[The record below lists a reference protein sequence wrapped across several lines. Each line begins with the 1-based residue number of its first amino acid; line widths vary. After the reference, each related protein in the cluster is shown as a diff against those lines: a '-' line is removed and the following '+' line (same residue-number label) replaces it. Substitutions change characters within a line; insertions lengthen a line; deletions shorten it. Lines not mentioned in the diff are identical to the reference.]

1 MLVGHSLGG
10 IAAAGLASSPRFT
23 QAHQVTHVVTMGSPV
38 GRMPVPAGIEVLSL
52 EHTQDAVP
60 RLDGQPNPDRAT
72 WVTVSRDL
80 DGAGVDRASQAHDT
94 ALLRRHR
101 GRCRRRR
108 PTRPWSTWRA
118 TSARVLRRRH
128 PRGAG
133 HPRLRG
139 PAGPCHEPRAAAG
152 VVAQSDA

>member
-52 EHTQDAVP
+52 EHSQDAVP
-60 RLDGQPNPDRAT
+60 RLDGQPNPGRST

-80 DGAGVDRASQAHDT
+80 GDSGVDRASQAHDT
-94 ALLRRHR
+94 KLYIDTAALVDESDD
-101 GRCRRRR
+101 
-108 PTRPWSTWRA
+108 PSVATWRA
-118 TSARVLRRRH
+118 RSERFFTGDTHGNAVVRDYSIERV
-128 PRGAG
+128 P
-133 HPRLRG
+133 P
-139 PAGPCHEPRAAAG
+139 
-152 VVAQSDA
+152 